1 MLYVNQMRGKSLVDI
16 NSGNRYGHIVNVLF
30 DNCLTHFTAI
40 ETTSGYFTVDKL
52 YSCNN
57 VVTASGCKETSNKGI
72 TAVGKEILTQ
82 SGKRIAVV
90 TDIAIDG
97 DVKKIVTNNKSIS
110 PSKVLVAGDVILLKR
125 PSKPTAVPLKNST
138 KCSGNFNFLVGRR
151 TDKTILHNNEV
162 IVRQHTVITP
172 DIVRR
177 AAQYGKLIELSLHAN

>member
-40 ETTSGYFTVDKL
+40 ETTSGCFTVDKL
-52 YSCNN
+52 HSCNN

-90 TDIAIDG
+90 TDVAIDG

-151 TDKTILHNNEV
+151 TDKTILNNNEV
-162 IVRQHTVITP
+162 IVKQHATITAE
-172 DIVRR
+172 VVKR
-177 AAQYGKLIELSLHAN
+177 ATQYGKLIELSLHAN

>member
-1 MLYVNQMRGKSLVDI
+1 MLYINQMRGKSLVDI

-40 ETTSGYFTVDKL
+40 ETTSGCFTVDKL
-52 YSCNN
+52 HSCNN

-90 TDIAIDG
+90 TDVVIDG
-97 DVKKIVTNNKSIS
+97 TVKKILTNNKAIT
-110 PSKVLVAGDVILLKR
+110 PNKIQIAGDVILLKR
-125 PSKPTAVPLKNST
+125 NQKKVAPQCTNTT

-151 TDKTILHNNEV
+151 ADKTILNNNEV
-162 IVRQHTVITP
+162 IVKQHATITAE
-172 DIVRR
+172 VVKR
-177 AAQYGKLIELSLHAN
+177 ATQYGKLIELSLHAN